1 MKITK
6 TASLL
11 TLADVFA
18 AQERIA
24 PYVHRTPV
32 LHSRTLDKMAG
43 AQLFFKCEHLQRI
56 GAFKARGAHNAVFS
70 LTDDEAAHGVVTHSS
85 GNHAAALALAARNRG
100 IPAYIV
106 MPSNAPSP
114 KIASVERL
122 GAEITFCP
130 PNLAAREA
138 FARELVRRTRA
149 AFIHP
154 YDDDRVIAGQATA
167 AAELCEQIA
176 SLDAVIAPVG
186 GGGLLSGTAL
196 YIKEAHPDMQV
207 FGAEP
212 AKADDAYRSFRSGI
226 LIEQTH
232 PQTIADGLL
241 TSLSERTFGL
251 ICAYVDD
258 IALASEPG
266 TIQAMRLV
274 WEVLKQVIEPSA
286 AVPVAALLHG
296 KLPVAGK
303 RVGVIL
309 PGGNVD
315 VERLPWRP

>member
-1 MKITK
+1 M
-6 TASLL
+6 L
-11 TLADVFA
+11 TLADIRD

-24 PYVHRTPV
+24 PFVHRTPV
-32 LHSRTLDKMAG
+32 LQSHTLDHLAG

-70 LTDDEAAHGVVTHSS
+70 LTEDEAERGVVTHSS

-114 KIASVERL
+114 KVASVERL
-122 GAEITFCP
+122 GAQITLCP

-138 FARELVRRTRA
+138 FAQALVDKTAA

-167 AAELCEQIA
+167 AAELFEQVA
-176 SLDAVIAPVG
+176 DLDAVVVPVG

-196 YIKEAHPDMQV
+196 YVKQAHPNAQV

-212 AKADDAYRSFRSGI
+212 IKADDAYRSFRSGM
-226 LIEQTH
+226 LLEQTN

-251 ICAYVDD
+251 ICAHVDD
-258 IALASEPG
+258 IAVVSEPEI
-266 TIQAMRLV
+266 IQAMRLV

-286 AVPVAALLHG
+286 AVPVASLLQRR
-296 KLPVAGK
+296 LPIAGK

-309 PGGNVD
+309 SGGNVD
-315 VERLPWRP
+315 VEKLPWRLQP